1 MATDPKFL
9 VLTDLLLGA
18 VYADERLAGEEVAAV
33 RRLLR
38 EVIGGDELPEEV
50 DIRIDEFDAAAFD
63 LSACAAAFSAE
74 PAVKRA
80 KLLEL
85 VAGVFDADE
94 EVDFAEDDYMRDLA
108 RALGISDAEVSKF
121 ALDYTV
127 EDAHAIAEIVVSVP
141 PPVPKH

>member
-18 VYADERLAGEEVAAV
+18 VYADDRLRGEEVAAV
-33 RRLLR
+33 RRLLGD
-38 EVIGGDELPEEV
+38 VIGGDDLPEDV
-50 DIRIDEFDAAAFD
+50 DERIDAFDPDEFDM
-63 LSACAAAFSAE
+63 SACAAAFAAE
-74 PAVKRA
+74 PAVKRH

-108 RALGISDAEVSKF
+108 SALGMSDAEVAKF

-127 EDAHAIAEIVVSVP
+127 EDAHAVAEIVVSVP